1 MRTCQESLVAG
12 GEEDDAS
19 LAGVESFSFAVKP
32 ADVTA
37 LRAAASDITGSGARL
52 HELMRREGEEV
63 QEARGA
69 ALRFL
74 EAASGNLNARAE
86 TEYVERSIH
95 DAIATAKVS
104 DRARVSLPLQRRRG
118 RCDKHALAGLQG
130 CRARASDLCLSVTAA
145 SPACPR
151 RCPGPALPLALPAG
165 QYLCAGA
172 AAR

>member
-12 GEEDDAS
+12 GDGEDDAS

-32 ADVTA
+32 ADVAA
-37 LRAAASDITGSGARL
+37 LRTAASDITGSGARL

-95 DAIATAKVS
+95 DAIDTAKVGEKLS
-104 DRARVSLPLQRRRG
+104 CSAG
-118 RCDKHALAGLQG
+118 FAL
-130 CRARASDLCLSVTAA
+130 S
-145 SPACPR
+145 
-151 RCPGPALPLALPAG
+151 
-165 QYLCAGA
+165 
-172 AAR
+172 